1 MRDKGLNL
9 FDECA
14 AGMCISE
21 LSGRRV
27 YSSSWEHSKIY
38 TPDTKAN
45 SQIDRAP
52 TEINKNGAVIKV
64 RILVDRGIL

>member
-1 MRDKGLNL
+1 
-9 FDECA
+9 
-14 AGMCISE
+14 MCISE

-45 SQIDRAP
+45 SQTDRTP

-64 RILVDRGIL
+64 RILVERGIL